1 MCRILPQIQI
11 LSVAGGNPACAKL
24 RFLKIHMICSFLH
37 VERFFSFYQVLR
49 MFCEHCG
56 KRGNCEIPKKLG
68 TCENIQILRQNTSRF
83 LDFGGS
89 MPIRWEK
96 NTGNHSEKIL
106 RVRNTRIVASDP
118 DFRCSAG
125 EFGVCEAAF
134 SGRIPMRAAICFHN
148 FPRNGKL

>member
-1 MCRILPQIQI
+1 MCRIWPQIQI

-96 NTGNHSEKIL
+96 NTGNHSEKLSGYEIRELWPRIRIL
-106 RVRNTRIVASDP
+106 GVAGGNP
-118 DFRCSAG
+118 ACAKPLFPGQLTAN
-125 EFGVCEAAF
+125 
-134 SGRIPMRAAICFHN
+134 AAISI
-148 FPRNGKL
+148 